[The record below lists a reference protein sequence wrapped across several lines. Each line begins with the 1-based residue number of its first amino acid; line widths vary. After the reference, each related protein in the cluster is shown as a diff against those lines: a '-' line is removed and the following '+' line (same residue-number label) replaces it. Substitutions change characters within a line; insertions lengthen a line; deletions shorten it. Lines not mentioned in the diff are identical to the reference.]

1 MEADSV
7 QQRSRPEPS
16 QPPVQPREE
25 KQIAEEVKINGRDD
39 QPSSHRRSPLSCNN
53 DKLLRPRQKNKTSA
67 IFQEDVIDGF
77 AILSFKTLEDLT
89 VRIRY

>member
-25 KQIAEEVKINGRDD
+25 KQFTEEVEVNGRDD
-39 QPSSHRRSPLSCNN
+39 QPSSHRRSPLTCNN
-53 DKLLRPRQKNKTSA
+53 DKLPRPRQKNKTNT

-77 AILSFKTLEDLT
+77 AILSFKTLEDLE